1 MLDSEFL
8 QGEAS
13 VMVRMSR
20 FLTLWRTGALVAVA
34 GLIGA
39 VSLDT
44 AAYAQS
50 AAEVQARLRRLERDI
65 RDLQAETFRK
75 SPDAAASV
83 LAAPPTP
90 SEQAATEPSQPM
102 PDLGPMMRRVDEI
115 EASVT
120 RLTGQMEELGH
131 RIDQLATQTERMQKQ
146 MEFDATQR
154 ANAQISAAPP
164 PGDQIA
170 SAAPPPND
178 TLPGS
183 APPAPTT
190 PGVLGQIPAGS
201 TLPTP
206 APAPD
211 PKRDF
216 DTAMNLLSRAQYDDA
231 SDAFRKFAETNPED
245 ERASAALY
253 WTGDI
258 AYSAKKDYA
267 SAAREFAE
275 LLKKYPMA
283 PRAPDSMLK
292 LGLSLFQLGQMNEG
306 CAALAALPAKYPQA
320 SPAITTRA
328 RNERRDAMCR

>member
-1 MLDSEFL
+1 MTRKSRVLN
-8 QGEAS
+8 
-13 VMVRMSR
+13 MVR
-20 FLTLWRTGALVAVA
+20 TVALVVVA
-34 GLIGA
+34 SMIG
-39 VSLDT
+39 SLSLET

-50 AAEVQARLRRLERDI
+50 SADVQARIRRLERDL
-65 RDLQAETFRK
+65 RDLQAETFRR
-75 SPDAAASV
+75 SPEGTSGAA
-83 LAAPPTP
+83 LPPPDPEPAA
-90 SEQAATEPSQPM
+90 EPSRAI
-102 PDLGPMMRRVDEI
+102 PDLGPMMRRVDEL
-115 EASVT
+115 ETSVT
-120 RLTGQMEELGH
+120 RLTGQMEELGYKL
-131 RIDQLATQTERMQKQ
+131 DQITQQQERLQKQ
-146 MEFDATQR
+146 MEFDASQR
-154 ANAQISAAPP
+154 ANAQLAGAPP
-164 PGDQIA
+164 PAASDQMA
-170 SAAPPPND
+170 SLAPAPADNLPGAAAPQP
-178 TLPGS
+178 S
-183 APPAPTT
+183 T

-206 APAPD
+206 APVAD

-231 SDAFRKFAETNPED
+231 SQSFRKFAEAYPAD

-267 SAAREFAE
+267 GAARDFAE
-275 LLKKYPMA
+275 LLKRYPTA

-292 LGLSLFQLGQMNEG
+292 LGLSLFELGQMNEG

>member
-1 MLDSEFL
+1 MTHK
-8 QGEAS
+8 
-13 VMVRMSR
+13 SR
-20 FLTLWRTGALVAVA
+20 FLNVWRTGALVAVA

-39 VSLDT
+39 VALDT

-75 SPDAAASV
+75 GPDAAAV

-90 SEQAATEPSQPM
+90 QEAAAVEPAQSM
-102 PDLGPMMRRVDEI
+102 PDLGPMMRRVDEL
-115 EASVT
+115 EAGVT

-131 RIDQLATQTERMQKQ
+131 RIDQLVTQTERMQKQ

-154 ANAQISAAPP
+154 ANAQIAAPP
-164 PGDQIA
+164 PPSGDQLA
-170 SAAPPPND
+170 SVPPAPAPDANAP
-178 TLPGS
+178 TPLPGS
-183 APPAPTT
+183 SPPAPTT

-216 DTAMNLLSRAQYDDA
+216 DSAMNLLSRAQYDDA
-231 SDAFRKFAETNPED
+231 SDAFRKFAADNPED

-258 AYSAKKDYA
+258 AYSAKKDYP
-267 SAAREFAE
+267 SAARDFAE
-275 LLKKYPMA
+275 LLKRYPMA

-292 LGLSLFQLGQMNEG
+292 LGLSLFQLGQKNEG

-320 SPAITTRA
+320 SPAIRTRA
-328 RNERRDAMCR
+328 TNERRDAMCG

>member
-1 MLDSEFL
+1 M
-8 QGEAS
+8 AHK
-13 VMVRMSR
+13 SR
-20 FLTLWRTGALVAVA
+20 FLTVWRTGALVAVA

-75 SPDAAASV
+75 GPDAAAI
-83 LAAPPTP
+83 LAAPPTSP
-90 SEQAATEPSQPM
+90 EQAAPEPSQPM
-102 PDLGPMMRRVDEI
+102 PDLGPMMRRMDEL
-115 EASVT
+115 EAGVS

-131 RIDQLATQTERMQKQ
+131 RIDQLVTQTERMQKQ

-164 PGDQIA
+164 PPGDQLA
-170 SAAPPPND
+170 SVAPAPDANAATP
-178 TLPGS
+178 LPGS
-183 APPAPTT
+183 APPAPTA

-231 SDAFRKFAETNPED
+231 GDAFRKFAADNPED

-258 AYSAKKDYA
+258 SYSAKKDYA
-267 SAAREFAE
+267 SAARDFAE
-275 LLKKYPMA
+275 LLKKYPTA

-292 LGLSLFQLGQMNEG
+292 LGLSLFQLGQKNEG

-320 SPAITTRA
+320 SPAIRTRA
-328 RNERRDAMCR
+328 TNERRDAMCR

>member
-1 MLDSEFL
+1 M
-8 QGEAS
+8 AHK
-13 VMVRMSR
+13 SR
-20 FLTLWRTGALVAVA
+20 FLNVWRTGALVAVA
-34 GLIGA
+34 SLIGSVA
-39 VSLDT
+39 LDT

-75 SPDAAASV
+75 GPDAASV
-83 LAAPPTP
+83 LAAPPTSP
-90 SEQAATEPSQPM
+90 EPPAAEPSQPM
-102 PDLGPMMRRVDEI
+102 PDLGPMMRRVDEL
-115 EASVT
+115 EAGVS

-131 RIDQLATQTERMQKQ
+131 RIDQLVTQTERMQKQ

-154 ANAQISAAPP
+154 ANASATPPSSDQLASVAP
-164 PGDQIA
+164 DA
-170 SAAPPPND
+170 NAPTP
-178 TLPGS
+178 LPGS

-231 SDAFRKFAETNPED
+231 SDAFRKFAAANPED

-258 AYSAKKDYA
+258 AYSAKKDYG
-267 SAAREFAE
+267 SAARDFAE
-275 LLKKYPMA
+275 LLKRYPMA

-320 SPAITTRA
+320 SPAIKTRA
-328 RNERRDAMCR
+328 TNERRDAMCR

>member
-1 MLDSEFL
+1 
-8 QGEAS
+8 
-13 VMVRMSR
+13 MSG
-20 FLTLWRTGALVAVA
+20 FVL
-34 GLIGA
+34 
-39 VSLDT
+39 LDT

-50 AAEVQARLRRLERDI
+50 SADINARLRRLERDM

-75 SPDAAASV
+75 EPDAAAI
-83 LAAPPTP
+83 LAAPPTTP
-90 SEQAATEPSQPM
+90 EPAAEPAQPV
-102 PDLGPMMRRVDEI
+102 PDLGPMMRRVDEL

-131 RIDQLATQTERMQKQ
+131 RIDQLVTQTERMQKQ
-146 MEFDATQR
+146 MEFDAMQR
-154 ANAQISAAPP
+154 ANAPIAAAPP
-164 PGDQIA
+164 PGDQLA
-170 SAAPPPND
+170 SV
-178 TLPGS
+178 
-183 APPAPTT
+183 APPAAPALPGDAPPVSST
-190 PGVLGQIPAGS
+190 PGVLGQIPAGT

-216 DTAMNLLSRAQYDDA
+216 DNAMNLLSRAQYDDA
-231 SDAFRKFAETNPED
+231 SEAFRKFAEDNPAD

-267 SAAREFAE
+267 GAARDFAE
-275 LLKKYPMA
+275 LLKRYPTA
-283 PRAPDSMLK
+283 ARAPDSMLK
-292 LGLSLFQLGQMNEG
+292 LGLSLFALGQKNEG

-328 RNERRDAMCR
+328 RNERRDAMCA

>member
-1 MLDSEFL
+1 M
-8 QGEAS
+8 A
-13 VMVRMSR
+13 RKSR
-20 FLTLWRTGALVAVA
+20 FLNVWRTGALVAVA
-34 GLIGA
+34 GLIGG

-50 AAEVQARLRRLERDI
+50 AAEVTARLRRLERDI

-75 SPDAAASV
+75 GPDADAV
-83 LAAPPTP
+83 LAAPPGP
-90 SEQAATEPSQPM
+90 AMPEAAEPSQPV
-102 PDLGPMMRRVDEI
+102 PDLGPMMRRVDEL
-115 EASVT
+115 ETSVT

-131 RIDQLATQTERMQKQ
+131 RIDQLVTQTERMQKQ

-154 ANAQISAAPP
+154 ANAQITAAPP
-164 PGDQIA
+164 PPDDQLA
-170 SAAPPPND
+170 SVAPAPDANAP
-178 TLPGS
+178 TPLPGS

-206 APAPD
+206 QPAPD

-216 DTAMNLLSRAQYDDA
+216 DNAMNLLSRAQYDDA
-231 SDAFRKFAETNPED
+231 SDAFRKFAADNPED

-258 AYSAKKDYA
+258 AYSAKKDYP
-267 SAAREFAE
+267 SAARDFAE

-292 LGLSLFQLGQMNEG
+292 LGLSLFQLGQKNEG

-320 SPAITTRA
+320 SPAIRTRA
-328 RNERRDAMCR
+328 TNERRDAMCG

>member
-1 MLDSEFL
+1 M
-8 QGEAS
+8 AYK
-13 VMVRMSR
+13 SR
-20 FLTLWRTGALVAVA
+20 FLNLWRTGALVAVA
-34 GLIGA
+34 GLIGG

-50 AAEVQARLRRLERDI
+50 SADVNARLRRLERDI

-75 SPDAAASV
+75 GPDGAAI
-83 LAAPPTP
+83 LAAPPTSP
-90 SEQAATEPSQPM
+90 EQAAPEPSQPM
-102 PDLGPMMRRVDEI
+102 PDLGPMMRRVDEL
-115 EASVT
+115 ESSVT

-131 RIDQLATQTERMQKQ
+131 RIDQLVTQTERMQKQ

-154 ANAQISAAPP
+154 ANAQVSAAPP
-164 PGDQIA
+164 PPGDQLA
-170 SAAPPPND
+170 SVAPDANAAMP
-178 TLPGS
+178 LPGS

-216 DTAMNLLSRAQYDDA
+216 DNAMNLLSRAQYDDA
-231 SDAFRKFAETNPED
+231 SDAFRKFAADNPED
-245 ERASAALY
+245 DRASAALY

-267 SAAREFAE
+267 GAARDFAE
-275 LLKKYPMA
+275 LLKRYPMA

-320 SPAITTRA
+320 SPAIRTRA
-328 RNERRDAMCR
+328 TNERRDAMCR

>member
-1 MLDSEFL
+1 MAHKSKFL
-8 QGEAS
+8 N
-13 VMVRMSR
+13 V
-20 FLTLWRTGALVAVA
+20 WRTGALVAVA
-34 GLIGA
+34 GLIGS

-75 SPDAAASV
+75 SPDGGASAV
-83 LAAPPTP
+83 APPP
-90 SEQAATEPSQPM
+90 LPPEQAAEPAQPT
-102 PDLGPMMRRVDEI
+102 PDLGPMLRRVDEL
-115 EASVT
+115 ETSVT

-154 ANAQISAAPP
+154 ANAQIAAAPP
-164 PGDQIA
+164 AGDQLA
-170 SAAPPPND
+170 SVAPEPNAPAPLPGAAAPAPN
-178 TLPGS
+178 
-183 APPAPTT
+183 T

-206 APAPD
+206 PPAPD

-216 DTAMNLLSRAQYDDA
+216 DNAMNLLSRAQYDDA
-231 SDAFRKFAETNPED
+231 SQAFRKFAETNPED

-258 AYSAKKDYA
+258 AYSAKKDYMG
-267 SAAREFAE
+267 AARDFAE
-275 LLKKYPMA
+275 LLKRYPKA

-306 CAALAALPAKYPQA
+306 CTTLAALPAQYPQA
-320 SPAITTRA
+320 SPAIATRA

>member
-1 MLDSEFL
+1 M
-8 QGEAS
+8 AS
-13 VMVRMSR
+13 KTR
-20 FLTLWRTGALVAVA
+20 FLNGWRMGALVAVA
-34 GLIGA
+34 AVACGLA
-39 VSLDT
+39 LDT

-50 AAEVQARLRRLERDI
+50 SADVNARLRRLERDI

-75 SPDAAASV
+75 APEGAAAS
-83 LAAPPTP
+83 AAP
-90 SEQAATEPSQPM
+90 EQALALEPAAEPAQPI
-102 PDLGPMMRRVDEI
+102 PDLGPMLRSVDEL

-131 RIDQLATQTERMQKQ
+131 RIDQLVQQTERMQKQ

-154 ANAQISAAPP
+154 ANAQVAAAPP
-164 PGDQIA
+164 AGDQLASVAPPAGAPPLPGD
-170 SAAPPPND
+170 
-178 TLPGS
+178 

-190 PGVLGQIPAGS
+190 PGVLGQIPAGT

-206 APAPD
+206 APAAD

-216 DTAMNLLSRAQYDDA
+216 DNAMNLLSRAQYDDA
-231 SDAFRKFAETNPED
+231 SLAFRKFAEAHPED

-258 AYSAKKDYA
+258 AYSARKDYA
-267 SAAREFAE
+267 VAARDFAE
-275 LLKKYPMA
+275 LLKRYPTA

-292 LGLSLFQLGQMNEG
+292 LGLSLFQLGQKNEG

-320 SPAITTRA
+320 SPAIATRA
-328 RNERRDAMCR
+328 RNERRDAMCA

>member
-1 MLDSEFL
+1 
-8 QGEAS
+8 
-13 VMVRMSR
+13 
-20 FLTLWRTGALVAVA
+20 
-34 GLIGA
+34 
-39 VSLDT
+39 
-44 AAYAQS
+44 
-50 AAEVQARLRRLERDI
+50 
-65 RDLQAETFRK
+65 
-75 SPDAAASV
+75 
-83 LAAPPTP
+83 
-90 SEQAATEPSQPM
+90 M
-102 PDLGPMMRRVDEI
+102 PDLGPMMRRVDEL

-120 RLTGQMEELGH
+120 RLTGQMEELDH
-131 RIDQLATQTERMQKQ
+131 KIDQLAQQAERMQKQ

-154 ANAQISAAPP
+154 ANAQVAAAPP
-164 PGDQIA
+164 AGDQLA
-170 SAAPPPND
+170 SVAPGPNAPASGAAPQP
-178 TLPGS
+178 S
-183 APPAPTT
+183 T

-216 DTAMNLLSRAQYDDA
+216 DNAMNLLSRAQYDDA
-231 SDAFRKFAETNPED
+231 SSAFRKFAEAHPED

-267 SAAREFAE
+267 GAARDFAE
-275 LLKKYPMA
+275 LLKKYPAA

-292 LGLSLFQLGQMNEG
+292 LGLSLFELGQMNEG

>member
-1 MLDSEFL
+1 M
-8 QGEAS
+8 AHK
-13 VMVRMSR
+13 SR
-20 FLTLWRTGALVAVA
+20 FLNVWRTGALVAVA

-65 RDLQAETFRK
+65 RDLQAETFRGK
-75 SPDAAASV
+75 APDAAAV
-83 LAAPPTP
+83 LAAPPTSP
-90 SEQAATEPSQPM
+90 EQAAAEPSQPM
-102 PDLGPMMRRVDEI
+102 PDLGPMMRRVDEL
-115 EASVT
+115 EAGVT

-131 RIDQLATQTERMQKQ
+131 RIDQLVTQTERMQKQ

-154 ANAQISAAPP
+154 ANAQVSAAPP
-164 PGDQIA
+164 PSDQLA
-170 SAAPPPND
+170 SVAPDANAATP
-178 TLPGS
+178 LPGS

-201 TLPTP
+201 TLPT
-206 APAPD
+206 PAPD

-231 SDAFRKFAETNPED
+231 SDAFRKFAADNPED

-258 AYSAKKDYA
+258 AYSAKKDYT
-267 SAAREFAE
+267 SAARDFAE
-275 LLKKYPMA
+275 LLKRYPMA

-320 SPAITTRA
+320 SPAIRTRA
-328 RNERRDAMCR
+328 TTERRDAMCR

>member
-1 MLDSEFL
+1 MT
-8 QGEAS
+8 
-13 VMVRMSR
+13 RKSR
-20 FLTLWRTGALVAVA
+20 FLNVWRTGALVAVA
-34 GLIGA
+34 GLIGGL
-39 VSLDT
+39 SLDT

-50 AAEVQARLRRLERDI
+50 SADVNARLRRLERDI

-75 SPDAAASV
+75 GPDADAV
-83 LAAPPTP
+83 LAAPPTSGAP
-90 SEQAATEPSQPM
+90 EPAAEPAQAM
-102 PDLGPMMRRVDEI
+102 PDLGPMMRRVDEL

-131 RIDQLATQTERMQKQ
+131 RIDQLVTQTERMQKQ

-154 ANAQISAAPP
+154 ANAQISAAPAP
-164 PGDQIA
+164 AGDQLASVAPDPNAPALPGD
-170 SAAPPPND
+170 APP
-178 TLPGS
+178 L
-183 APPAPTT
+183 PTT
-190 PGVLGQIPAGS
+190 PGVLGQIPAGT

-206 APAPD
+206 APQPD

-216 DTAMNLLSRAQYDDA
+216 DNAMNLLSRAQYDDA
-231 SDAFRKFAETNPED
+231 SQAFRKFAETNPED

-258 AYSAKKDYA
+258 AYSAKKDYQG
-267 SAAREFAE
+267 AAREFAE

>member
-1 MLDSEFL
+1 MTHK
-8 QGEAS
+8 
-13 VMVRMSR
+13 SR
-20 FLTLWRTGALVAVA
+20 FLNVWRTGALVAVA

-75 SPDAAASV
+75 GPDADAV
-83 LAAPPTP
+83 LAAPPGP
-90 SEQAATEPSQPM
+90 ANPEAAAEPSQPV
-102 PDLGPMMRRVDEI
+102 PDLGPMMRRVDEL

-131 RIDQLATQTERMQKQ
+131 RIDQLVTQTERMQKQ

-154 ANAQISAAPP
+154 ANAQITAAPPP
-164 PGDQIA
+164 PGDQLA
-170 SAAPPPND
+170 SVAPDANAPAP
-178 TLPGS
+178 LPGS
-183 APPAPTT
+183 PPPAPAT

-216 DTAMNLLSRAQYDDA
+216 DSAMNLLSRAQYDDA
-231 SDAFRKFAETNPED
+231 SDAFRKFAADNPED

-267 SAAREFAE
+267 GAAREFAE
-275 LLKKYPMA
+275 LLKRYPMA

-292 LGLSLFQLGQMNEG
+292 LGLSLFQLGQKNEG

-320 SPAITTRA
+320 SPAIRTRA
-328 RNERRDAMCR
+328 TNERRDAMCG

>member
-1 MLDSEFL
+1 M
-8 QGEAS
+8 AS
-13 VMVRMSR
+13 KSR
-20 FLTLWRTGALVAVA
+20 FLNIWRAGALVAVA
-34 GLIGA
+34 GLIGS

-50 AAEVQARLRRLERDI
+50 AAEVTARLRRLERDI
-65 RDLQAETFRK
+65 RDLQAETFRR
-75 SPDAAASV
+75 SPDAAAPG
-83 LAAPPTP
+83 APPAP
-90 SEQAATEPSQPM
+90 EPPPAAEPSQPM
-102 PDLGPMMRRVDEI
+102 PDFGPMMRRIDEL
-115 EASVT
+115 ESGVS

-131 RIDQLATQTERMQKQ
+131 RIDQLATQAERMQKQ

-164 PGDQIA
+164 AGDQLA
-170 SAAPPPND
+170 SVAPD
-178 TLPGS
+178 TNAPTPLPGS
-183 APPAPTT
+183 APPLPTT

-211 PKRDF
+211 PKREF
-216 DTAMNLLSRAQYDDA
+216 DNAMGLLSRAQYDDA
-231 SDAFRKFAETNPED
+231 SDAFRKFAVDNPEH
-245 ERASAALY
+245 EQASAALY

-258 AYSAKKDYA
+258 AYSAKKDYQT
-267 SAAREFAE
+267 AARDFAE

-320 SPAITTRA
+320 SPAIKTRA
-328 RNERRDAMCR
+328 TNERRDAMCR